1 MSSIKSHVMEKSI
14 VNRLY
19 KARKRISQ
27 LKVFNPFTKLLD
39 RSIVNMDNDIKR
51 AYKLAVQKLTKKIR

>member
-1 MSSIKSHVMEKSI
+1 MEEASTNRIKSHVMEKSI

-27 LKVFNPFTKLLD
+27 LKLFKLIHCQHGQRHKKSLQ
-39 RSIVNMDNDIKR
+39 VGG
-51 AYKLAVQKLTKKIR
+51 KKINQAN

>member
-1 MSSIKSHVMEKSI
+1 MTSIKSHVMEKSI

-27 LKVFNPFTKLLD
+27 LNVFKPFTKLLD
-39 RSIVNMDNDIKR
+39 
-51 AYKLAVQKLTKKIR
+51 